1 MSEVKIISALIK
13 IQSEVTNIA
22 KDTQGFGYKY
32 AKLDSVLD
40 MLRPIFNKHGVL
52 IWQDV
57 SSEDGEM
64 VRITTSFIHE
74 SGEKKEQVLSY
85 PIPSLAK
92 MNSMQNLGSA
102 ISYLRRYCLMT
113 MIGIAGTEDDDG
125 KSGGDYIDSH
135 KTFKKPPK
143 VKHHQYSE
151 KVENHNNGY
160 AAVPYSQD
168 NIDDRKRESNISA
181 LNNLL
186 IMYASNEKVKEFID
200 KSLAFYNCENTSK
213 LSFQQSQKII
223 ERIGQIV
230 NEL

>member
-74 SGEKKEQVLSY
+74 SGEKKEQILSY

-135 KTFKKPPK
+135 KASHKAQRTE
-143 VKHHQYSE
+143 HHQYSE
-151 KVENHNNGY
+151 KVENDEN
-160 AAVPYSQD
+160 
-168 NIDDRKRESNISA
+168 KTSNIMA

-186 IMYASNEKVKEFID
+186 AVHGGDEEIKELIKKSLDFYKCESID
-200 KSLAFYNCENTSK
+200 K
-213 LSFQQSQKII
+213 LSVSQSQKII
-223 ERIGQIV
+223 DRIKSLL
-230 NEL
+230 N

>member
-13 IQSEVTNIA
+13 IQSEVTNIS

-40 MLRPIFNKHGVL
+40 MLRPIFNRHDVL

-64 VRITTSFIHE
+64 VRITTSFIHA
-74 SGEKKEQVLSY
+74 SGEKKEQILSY
-85 PIPSLAK
+85 PIPSLSK

-125 KSGGDYIDSH
+125 KTGGDYIDKHKASDSPTHTAKTSH
-135 KTFKKPPK
+135 QPIANQYTESVADDENRAANITALSNLLLIHNSNEQIKDLIKKSLEFYK
-143 VKHHQYSE
+143 CE
-151 KVENHNNGY
+151 
-160 AAVPYSQD
+160 
-168 NIDDRKRESNISA
+168 NIDD
-181 LNNLL
+181 LN
-186 IMYASNEKVKEFID
+186 S
-200 KSLAFYNCENTSK
+200 
-213 LSFQQSQKII
+213 QQSQKII
-223 ERIGQIV
+223 DRIKMVIT
-230 NEL
+230 

>member
-74 SGEKKEQVLSY
+74 SGEKKEQVINY
-85 PIPSLAK
+85 RIPALAK

-113 MIGIAGTEDDDG
+113 MVGIAGTEDDDG
-125 KSGGDYIDSH
+125 KTGGDYIDKHKASNSPSH
-135 KTFKKPPK
+135 PPK
-143 VKHHQYSE
+143 ISHQQEPHY
-151 KVENHNNGY
+151 
-160 AAVPYSQD
+160 YSQPAD
-168 NIDDRKRESNISA
+168 TASTLPDEHRDTKIAVIH
-181 LNNLL
+181 NLL
-186 IMYASNEKVKEFID
+186 GVAKDDDPIKMFIQKSMEFYKVND
-200 KSLAFYNCENTSK
+200 VNGLTD
-213 LSFQQSQKII
+213 SQVKKII
-223 ERIGQIV
+223 ERIETMV
-230 NEL
+230 

>member
-1 MSEVKIISALIK
+1 MSEVKIICALIK
-13 IQSEVTNIA
+13 IQSEVTNIS

-74 SGEKKEQVLSY
+74 SGEKKEQVISY
-85 PIPSLAK
+85 PIPALAK

-125 KSGGDYIDSH
+125 KAGGDYIDSH
-135 KTFKKPPK
+135 KVNTAQARAIKNNYLEDIDIKQQRECK
-143 VKHHQYSE
+143 ITEIHSMMNAVDNNEHIKDLIVKALAYYGSDSLHGLTLEQLQ
-151 KVENHNNGY
+151 KTV
-160 AAVPYSQD
+160 
-168 NIDDRKRESNISA
+168 DRIS
-181 LNNLL
+181 
-186 IMYASNEKVKEFID
+186 KEI
-200 KSLAFYNCENTSK
+200 KQEA
-213 LSFQQSQKII
+213 KIH
-223 ERIGQIV
+223 E
-230 NEL
+230 